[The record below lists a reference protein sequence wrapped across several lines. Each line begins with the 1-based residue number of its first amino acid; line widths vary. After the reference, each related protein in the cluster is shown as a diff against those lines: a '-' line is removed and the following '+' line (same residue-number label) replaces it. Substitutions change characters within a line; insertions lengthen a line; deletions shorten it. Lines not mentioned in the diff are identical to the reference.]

1 MIVTTTSPALPSIF
15 SSSPTSS
22 SNLPGV
28 ALHCATRS
36 VLTYL
41 PALGKLCIGTSPR
54 IDSIDCTRMRLWRAQ
69 AKRNSTRASCNMP
82 LLLSISYPCA
92 LYGSVEGSIRLSA
105 SVMQTSIVNG
115 KNINVEYGSRSN
127 GSLFVKNERYIMME
141 EFDSVRLIEFA
152 STSKAAVTS
161 SVTRFGI
168 LFFCVVRIWSQFHP
182 QGLTYI
188 ISGTKKCIQS
198 RIIT

>member
-1 MIVTTTSPALPSIF
+1 MSAPTTSPALPSIF

-41 PALGKLCIGTSPR
+41 PAFGRLCIGTSPR
-54 IDSIDCTRMRLWRAQ
+54 IDSIDCSRMRLWRAQ

-82 LLLSISYPCA
+82 LLLSISYPCT

-105 SVMQTSIVNG
+105 SVMHTSIVNG
-115 KNINVEYGSRSN
+115 KNINVEYGTRSK
-127 GSLFVKNERYIMME
+127 GSLLVKNERYIIIE
-141 EFDSVRLIEFA
+141 AFDSVRLIEFA
-152 STSKAAVTS
+152 STSKAAVIS
-161 SVTRFGI
+161 SVTRLGI
-168 LFFCVVRIWSQFHP
+168 SFFCVVSI
-182 QGLTYI
+182 YM
-188 ISGTKKCIQS
+188 
-198 RIIT
+198 